1 MLMRTHG
8 MRRFALIV
16 AATALPALAGAD
28 DYQLDPFEQAT
39 AGFAACPTVPPPTL
53 TPEQM
58 RAQAHSRVERGT
70 SCCLAGTCE
79 CGGSY
84 KHDPEI
90 NAHVAAAIRDDARF
104 RDASIWITTTRKFV
118 TLQGCVRT
126 SAQKRTLERLVR
138 RQPDVAIVWNETTVG
153 PVGHVPRKATQQES
167 RSTNMVRQR

>member
-1 MLMRTHG
+1 MLMP
-8 MRRFALIV
+8 MPALRSLALL
-16 AATALPALAGAD
+16 AAAAALPLPVFAAD
-28 DYQLDPFEQAT
+28 SYQQDPFEQAT

-53 TPEQM
+53 TAEQM

-90 NAHVAAAIRDDARF
+90 NASVAAAIRHDSRF

-126 SAQKRTLERLVR
+126 PAQKRALERLVR
-138 RQPDVAIVWNETTVG
+138 RQPDVALVWNETTVG
-153 PVGHVPRKATQQES
+153 PVRHAPLQAK
-167 RSTNMVRQR
+167 

>member
-1 MLMRTHG
+1 MR
-8 MRRFALIV
+8 MSALRSLALLAAAASLPLPLFA
-16 AATALPALAGAD
+16 AD
-28 DYQLDPFEQAT
+28 TYQLDPFEQAT
-39 AGFAACPTVPPPTL
+39 AGFAACPTVAPPTL

-90 NAHVAAAIRDDARF
+90 NAHVAAAIRNDPRF
-104 RDASIWITTTRKFV
+104 RDASVWITTTRKFV

-126 SAQKRTLERLVR
+126 TAQKRALERLVR
-138 RQPDVAIVWNETTVG
+138 RQPDVALVWNETTVG
-153 PVGHVPRKATQQES
+153 PVRHGPVQAK
-167 RSTNMVRQR
+167 

>member
-58 RAQAHSRVERGT
+58 RAQAHSRVERVFE
-70 SCCLAGTCE
+70 CE
-79 CGGSY
+79 PDGEPSSGG
-84 KHDPEI
+84 PR
-90 NAHVAAAIRDDARF
+90 V
-104 RDASIWITTTRKFV
+104 
-118 TLQGCVRT
+118 
-126 SAQKRTLERLVR
+126 AQK
-138 RQPDVAIVWNETTVG
+138 WSKK
-153 PVGHVPRKATQQES
+153 RK
-167 RSTNMVRQR
+167 

>member
-1 MLMRTHG
+1 MSALRSLALLAAAASLPLPL
-8 MRRFALIV
+8 FA
-16 AATALPALAGAD
+16 AD
-28 DYQLDPFEQAT
+28 SYQLDPFEQAT
-39 AGFAACPTVPPPTL
+39 AGFAACPTVAPPTL

-90 NAHVAAAIRDDARF
+90 NAHVAAAIRNDPRF
-104 RDASIWITTTRKFV
+104 RDASVWITTTRKFV

-126 SAQKRTLERLVR
+126 TAQRRALERLVR
-138 RQPDVAIVWNETTVG
+138 RQPDVALVWNETTVG
-153 PVGHVPRKATQQES
+153 PVRHGPLQAK
-167 RSTNMVRQR
+167 

>member
-1 MLMRTHG
+1 MR
-8 MRRFALIV
+8 MSALRSLALLAAAASLPLPLFA
-16 AATALPALAGAD
+16 AD
-28 DYQLDPFEQAT
+28 TYQLDPFEQAT
-39 AGFAACPTVPPPTL
+39 AGFAACPTVAPPTL

-90 NAHVAAAIRDDARF
+90 NAHVAAAIRNDPRF
-104 RDASIWITTTRKFV
+104 RDASVWITTTRKFV

-126 SAQKRTLERLVR
+126 TAQRRALERLVR
-138 RQPDVAIVWNETTVG
+138 RQPDVALVWNETTVG
-153 PVGHVPRKATQQES
+153 PVRHGPLQAK
-167 RSTNMVRQR
+167 

>member
-1 MLMRTHG
+1 MLMR
-8 MRRFALIV
+8 MPALRSLALL
-16 AATALPALAGAD
+16 AAAAALPLPLFAAD
-28 DYQLDPFEQAT
+28 IYQLDPFERAT

-53 TPEQM
+53 TPDQM

-90 NAHVAAAIRDDARF
+90 NARVAAAIRNDPRF

-126 SAQKRTLERLVR
+126 PAQKRALERFVR
-138 RQPDVAIVWNETTVG
+138 RQQDVALVWNETTVG
-153 PVGHVPRKATQQES
+153 PVRHAPLQAK
-167 RSTNMVRQR
+167 

>member
-1 MLMRTHG
+1 MR
-8 MRRFALIV
+8 MSALRSLALLAAAASLPLPLFA
-16 AATALPALAGAD
+16 AD
-28 DYQLDPFEQAT
+28 SYQLDPFEQAT
-39 AGFAACPTVPPPTL
+39 AGFAACPTVAPPTL

-90 NAHVAAAIRDDARF
+90 NAHVAAAIRNDPRF
-104 RDASIWITTTRKFV
+104 RDASVWITTTRKFV

-126 SAQKRTLERLVR
+126 TAQRRALERLVR
-138 RQPDVAIVWNETTVG
+138 RQPGVALVWNETTVG
-153 PVGHVPRKATQQES
+153 PVRHGPVQAK
-167 RSTNMVRQR
+167 

>member
-1 MLMRTHG
+1 MLMRIP
-8 MRRFALIV
+8 ALRSLALLAAV
-16 AATALPALAGAD
+16 AALPLPLLAD
-28 DYQLDPFEQAT
+28 SYQLDPFEQAT

-53 TPEQM
+53 TPDQM

-90 NAHVAAAIRDDARF
+90 NARVAAAIRNDARF
-104 RDASIWITTTRKFV
+104 RNASIWITTTRKFV

-126 SAQKRTLERLVR
+126 PAQKRALERLVR
-138 RQPDVAIVWNETTVG
+138 RQPDVALVWNETAVG
-153 PVGHVPRKATQQES
+153 PVRHGPLQAK
-167 RSTNMVRQR
+167 

>member
-8 MRRFALIV
+8 MRWFALVV
-16 AATALPALAGAD
+16 AAATLPSLAGAD

-53 TPEQM
+53 TLEQM
-58 RAQAHSRVERGT
+58 RTQAHQRAERGT

-84 KHDPEI
+84 KRDPEI
-90 NAHVAAAIRDDARF
+90 NARVAAAIRDDARF
-104 RDASIWITTTRKFV
+104 RDASIWVTTTRKFV
-118 TLQGCVRT
+118 TLRGCVRT

-138 RQPDVAIVWNETTVG
+138 RQPDVAIVWNETSVG
-153 PVGHVPRKATQQES
+153 PVTQAPRKTTQQDS
-167 RSTNMVRQR
+167 RSTNMVRHR

>member
-1 MLMRTHG
+1 MP
-8 MRRFALIV
+8 ALRSLALL
-16 AATALPALAGAD
+16 AAAAALPTPLFATD
-28 DYQLDPFEQAT
+28 TYQLDPFEQAT
-39 AGFAACPTVPPPTL
+39 AGFAACPTVAPPTL

-90 NAHVAAAIRDDARF
+90 NARVAAAIRNDRRF

-126 SAQKRTLERLVR
+126 TAQKRSLERLVR
-138 RQPDVAIVWNETTVG
+138 RPPDVALVWNETTVG
-153 PVGHVPRKATQQES
+153 PVRHGPLQAK
-167 RSTNMVRQR
+167 

>member
-1 MLMRTHG
+1 MR
-8 MRRFALIV
+8 MPALRSLALLAAAAALSSPLV
-16 AATALPALAGAD
+16 AAD
-28 DYQLDPFEQAT
+28 SYQLDPFEQAT
-39 AGFAACPTVPPPTL
+39 AGFAACPTVQPPTL

-90 NAHVAAAIRDDARF
+90 NARVAAAIRNDPRF
-104 RDASIWITTTRKFV
+104 RDSSIWVTTTRKFV

-126 SAQKRTLERLVR
+126 PAQKRALERLAR
-138 RQPDVAIVWNETTVG
+138 RQTDVALVWNETAVG
-153 PVGHVPRKATQQES
+153 PVRHGPLPAK
-167 RSTNMVRQR
+167 

>member
-1 MLMRTHG
+1 MP
-8 MRRFALIV
+8 ALRSLALL
-16 AATALPALAGAD
+16 AAAAALPLALFATD
-28 DYQLDPFEQAT
+28 SYQLDPFEQAT
-39 AGFAACPTVPPPTL
+39 AGFAACPTVPPPML

-58 RAQAHSRVERGT
+58 RGQAHQRIERGT

-90 NAHVAAAIRDDARF
+90 NARVAGAIRNDPRF

-126 SAQKRTLERLVR
+126 PAQKRALERLVR
-138 RQPDVAIVWNETTVG
+138 RQPDVALVWNETAVG
-153 PVGHVPRKATQQES
+153 PVRHGPLQAK
-167 RSTNMVRQR
+167 